1 MNKLQIIKVRIK
13 ILSKNSSSY
22 ESYSASISCT
32 VRVKSPAYSE
42 PKRPCEPTKL
52 YQQPC
57 ITCLLLTMVIL
68 IANGWACKFHCNLW
82 SKQFLI
88 SDSFIY
94 FTKEYL
100 TGAFSLY
107 ELDRLAEISWST
119 AGLCQLAAPFARNT
133 VGRPWPYG
141 WTAIVW
147 FRQIQTIRTYI
158 YQLYMHQASCILH
171 LASATTYGRFFP
183 ATTFFCANSCKIFVK
198 FLLQDKKWQLL
209 QNHILQQKKFCGWEE
224 PAT

>member
-13 ILSKNSSSY
+13 IPSKNSSSY

-32 VRVKSPAYSE
+32 IRVKSPAYSE

-107 ELDRLAEISWST
+107 ELDRLAKNQP
-119 AGLCQLAAPFARNT
+119 AYC
-133 VGRPWPYG
+133 WP
-141 WTAIVW
+141 
-147 FRQIQTIRTYI
+147 
-158 YQLYMHQASCILH
+158 LSASCSLDCSLCSQH
-171 LASATTYGRFFP
+171 RRATLTIWMDSNSLMQTNPDHTDIHMPIIYMLPP
-183 ATTFFCANSCKIFVK
+183 ALLVTIKINCDVRG
-198 FLLQDKKWQLL
+198 LW
-209 QNHILQQKKFCGWEE
+209 
-224 PAT
+224 

>member
-1 MNKLQIIKVRIK
+1 MFLAMHIYNSINWLVNRCRLRTPNSSLFGWVPVLYLTGGGEGQQMFSQKPKFVLFFFKPSLVMNKLQIIKVRIK
-13 ILSKNSSSY
+13 IPSKNSSSY

-32 VRVKSPAYSE
+32 IRVKSPAYSE

-107 ELDRLAEISWST
+107 ELDRLAEISRPT
-119 AGLCQLAAPFARNT
+119 AGLCQLGAAE
-133 VGRPWPYG
+133 G
-141 WTAIVW
+141 
-147 FRQIQTIRTYI
+147 
-158 YQLYMHQASCILH
+158 L
-171 LASATTYGRFFP
+171 LASLTRLLPLLATP
-183 ATTFFCANSCKIFVK
+183 
-198 FLLQDKKWQLL
+198 
-209 QNHILQQKKFCGWEE
+209 
-224 PAT
+224 